1 MLEFRISISPINKKR
16 NVKALGYV
24 FQKFILSFSV
34 KRQVGRAHSFVLSH
48 LLKLGNQV
56 KRMIQEG
63 IPSVKGIKEAKIWK
77 DTKKMCK
84 Y

>member
-1 MLEFRISISPINKKR
+1 M
-16 NVKALGYV
+16 
-24 FQKFILSFSV
+24 
-34 KRQVGRAHSFVLSH
+34 GRAHSFVLSH